1 MTTRLCEHTRP
12 SHQKVGSR
20 VGVFGISPLPTAHT
34 CQPQARPPL
43 RPVRRPECL
52 WSHTASL
59 SGSCRLHKSE
69 QPRRCRG
76 YWQQV
81 AAQAEPT
88 PEQSQQQSYSS
99 WHRML
104 AFAAVLTA
112 GFLTS
117 NRQAHAMARCV
128 SGSDGLASCPGS
140 SCPCKT

>member
-1 MTTRLCEHTRP
+1 MNTQLCEHTRP
-12 SHQKVGSR
+12 SHRNVGSR
-20 VGVFGISPLPTAHT
+20 VGVFGIPPLPAAHT

-52 WSHTASL
+52 PRHTASL
-59 SGSCRLHKSE
+59 SGSYWLPESK

-76 YWQQV
+76 SWQQV
-81 AAQAEPT
+81 AAQAKPS

-112 GFLTS
+112 GFLTL
-117 NRQAHAMARCV
+117 NRQAHAMARFVPVQMALHHGHADHDTC
-128 SGSDGLASCPGS
+128 
-140 SCPCKT
+140 